1 MLPRGP
7 HIRWHA
13 GRVLAFGL
21 GEVSLQ
27 FGRKEIVF
35 SIVAKYWDAKEC
47 CDGFQINCHFCR
59 VTR

>member
-35 SIVAKYWDAKEC
+35 FYC
-47 CDGFQINCHFCR
+47 GQILGR
-59 VTR
+59 ERML